1 MHPLSLLLA
10 DGRFPSGGHVHSSG
24 VEAAC
29 ALGDITDVASLEAFV
44 TARVA
49 TQGRVDASIAA
60 WVCHRVRN
68 GSVPWEELDEEVAA
82 RIASPAVR
90 QASRSQG
97 RQMLR
102 SAARIWDS
110 PMLDDAIGTRPD
122 GVFQPVAFGAV
133 AGVVGLDALDA
144 ARVTLH
150 HLVAGLVTAGV
161 RLLGLDPFA
170 VTAAQTRILTGAE
183 TLVDRTADVLE
194 SAPCDLPATT
204 SLLADVLAEHHATW
218 EVRLFA
224 S

>member
-10 DGRFPSGGHVHSSG
+10 DGRFPSGGHVHSGG

-29 ALGDITDVASLEAFV
+29 ALGDITDVSTLETFV
-44 TARVA
+44 AARVA

-60 WVCHRVRN
+60 WVCHRAAN
-68 GSVPWEELDEEVAA
+68 GSVPWTELDDEVAA

-97 RQMLR
+97 RQLLR
-102 SAARIWDS
+102 SAARIWDA
-110 PMLDDAIGTRPD
+110 PLLDAAIRAHRD
-122 GVFQPVAFGAV
+122 GVFQPVAL
-133 AGVVGLDALDA
+133 GVVGGVLGLDPLDA

-150 HLVAGLVTAGV
+150 HLVAGLVTAGI

-170 VTAAQTRILTGAE
+170 VTAAQTRILTENE
-183 TLVDRTADVLE
+183 TLLAHTAEVLE
-194 SAPCDLPATT
+194 MPVSDLPATT